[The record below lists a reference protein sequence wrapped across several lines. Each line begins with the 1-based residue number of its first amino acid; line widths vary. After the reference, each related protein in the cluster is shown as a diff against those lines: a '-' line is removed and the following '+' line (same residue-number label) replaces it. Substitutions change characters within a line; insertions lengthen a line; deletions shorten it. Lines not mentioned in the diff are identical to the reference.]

1 MIDPKAS
8 PGRGQAV
15 SFRDAARPGAF
26 RNEFSWS
33 LSRERVL
40 RECARKYYYTHYGMW
55 EGWSP
60 ASSPRTREIYI
71 LKNLKSRQMWAGTVV
86 HDALRRSIRM
96 LQNGQPVLATDEI
109 VRITLAR
116 MRADW
121 ISSKRRQ
128 NRIDPK
134 RRLGLLEHEYAIPVE
149 TSVWRA
155 LAAQVETSLRNFYAS
170 PLFEELQAT
179 PTNNYLAAHE
189 ARDFMLD
196 AGSETIRLW
205 LQIDC
210 AFRREDGSVVIA
222 NWRTGRASAETDD
235 QRVQLASQSLYAMQT
250 WKVPLDRIRLI
261 ELSLR
266 DGRMICLTASRA
278 DIEAARAFIAGSVR
292 DMRAL
297 LTDPER
303 NAGREDD
310 FQRTSDLRR
319 CLSCSYR
326 RLCRKPAMALPAPAA
341 SATLAPARLHVR

>member
-1 MIDPKAS
+1 MNEPMAS
-8 PGRGQAV
+8 PGRGHAV
-15 SFRDAARPGAF
+15 ASADAARPGAF

-55 EGWSP
+55 GGWSP
-60 ASSPRTREIYI
+60 AASPRTREIYI

-86 HDALRRSIRM
+86 RDALRRSIRM
-96 LQNGQPVLATDEI
+96 LQNGQSVLSTDEI

-121 ISSKRRQ
+121 VSSKRRQ

-134 RRLGLLEHEYAIPVE
+134 RRLGLLEHEYAFPVE
-149 TSVWRA
+149 ASVWRA
-155 LAAQVETSLRNFYAS
+155 LAAQVETCLRNFYAS
-170 PLFEELQAT
+170 PLFEELQAAL
-179 PTNNYLAAHE
+179 PNHHLAAHE

-196 AGSETIRLW
+196 AGTETIRLW

-222 NWRTGRASAETDD
+222 NWRTGPASAETDD
-235 QRVQLASQSLYAMQT
+235 QRVQLASQSLYAMHT
-250 WKVPLDRIRLI
+250 WRVPLDRIRLI

-266 DGRMICLTASRA
+266 DGRMICLTASQA
-278 DIEAARAFIAGSVR
+278 DIEAARAFITGSIR

-297 LTDPER
+297 LIDPEQ
-303 NAGREDD
+303 NTGREDD
-310 FQRTSDLRR
+310 FQRTSDMRR
-319 CLSCSYR
+319 CLSCPYR
-326 RLCRKPAMALPAPAA
+326 RLCRKPAMPLPAPAD
-341 SATLAPARLHVR
+341 SATLAPVRFRVR